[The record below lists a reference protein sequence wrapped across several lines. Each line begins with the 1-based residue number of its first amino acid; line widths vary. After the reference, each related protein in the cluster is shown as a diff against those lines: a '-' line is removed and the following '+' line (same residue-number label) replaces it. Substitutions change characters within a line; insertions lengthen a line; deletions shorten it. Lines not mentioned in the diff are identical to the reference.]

1 MTRTDYMDGR
11 VTHDEYYNAL
21 ADLIGR
27 DALARLVLSV
37 FTREQLAR
45 GMGEDQHMNGLPLRK
60 WDALDPSVR
69 ALVARNGR
77 AIMAMTWP
85 GHTINGICWSL
96 SETVCVT
103 KAVAR
108 RIVQLDSVS
117 PLPQN
122 GAAMSSYITQ
132 VRALLAKL
140 TDEAARD
147 NYEGQTLRELTL
159 ELHAL
164 VVEAED

>member
-27 DALARLVLSV
+27 DALERVVLSV

-45 GMGEDQHMNGLPLRK
+45 GMQVDPHHLNSFRLPLHK

-77 AIMAMTWP
+77 AIMAVTWP

-122 GAAMSSYITQ
+122 GA
-132 VRALLAKL
+132 R
-140 TDEAARD
+140 EA
-147 NYEGQTLRELTL
+147 
-159 ELHAL
+159 
-164 VVEAED
+164 